1 MRFRQ
6 RADGSAEIET
16 GGGEVVRLS
25 ARRFAELTE
34 GVPIP
39 VPSVG
44 LGGECGRLYL
54 DDEGEPSV
62 VYSGRGRFKPSEVLF
77 LAPGGLGSWV
87 DVPEDCAETISKRL
101 ERGGA
106 RPEPGGKA

>member
-6 RADGSAEIET
+6 NADNSAEIET
-16 GGGEVVRLS
+16 GGGDVVRLS
-25 ARRFAELTE
+25 ADEFAELVD

-39 VPSVG
+39 VPSVT
-44 LGGECGRLYL
+44 LGAPCGVLRF
-54 DDEGEPSV
+54 DDEGAP
-62 VYSGRGRFKPSEVLF
+62 RFEDVLASDQKPSMVLF
-77 LAPGGLGSWV
+77 LPPGGPGSWV

-106 RPEPGGKA
+106 RPGPGGKA